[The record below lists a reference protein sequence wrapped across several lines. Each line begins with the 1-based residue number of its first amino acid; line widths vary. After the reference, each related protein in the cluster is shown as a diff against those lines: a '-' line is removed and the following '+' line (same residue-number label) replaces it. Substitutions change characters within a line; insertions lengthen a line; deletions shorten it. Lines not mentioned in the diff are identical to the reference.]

1 MYKIYIV
8 VNNKDVRMVVMKKI
22 LTVMLVMVFAITL
35 AGCSCMQKTAKTRV
49 EEFLDQYRNLSAN
62 VLGDLDEVVD
72 SETTLSEE
80 QKEKYRDVLK
90 KQYSD
95 LKYEIVDETYDGDTA
110 VVEAKITVYDLYKAQ
125 KDAST
130 YLENNRDEFNDENG
144 SYDSAKFMDYR
155 LEQMQDI
162 TDTVEYTISF
172 NLTKDDSG
180 NWQINELSQDDLE
193 KIHGIYNYD
202 SE

>member
-1 MYKIYIV
+1 M

-22 LTVMLVMVFAITL
+22 LKVMLVMVFAITL

-144 SYDSAKFMDYR
+144 TYDSAKFMDYR

>member
-1 MYKIYIV
+1 M

-22 LTVMLVMVFAITL
+22 LKVMLVMVFAITL

>member
-1 MYKIYIV
+1 M

-22 LTVMLVMVFAITL
+22 LKVMLVMVFAITL

-49 EEFLDQYRNLSAN
+49 EEFLDQYRNLSAS

-144 SYDSAKFMDYR
+144 TYDSSKFMDYR

-172 NLTKDDSG
+172 NLTKDNSG

>member
-1 MYKIYIV
+1 
-8 VNNKDVRMVVMKKI
+8 MVVMKKI
-22 LTVMLVMVFAITL
+22 LKVMLVMVFAITL

-144 SYDSAKFMDYR
+144 TYDSSKFMDYR

-172 NLTKDDSG
+172 NLTKDNSG